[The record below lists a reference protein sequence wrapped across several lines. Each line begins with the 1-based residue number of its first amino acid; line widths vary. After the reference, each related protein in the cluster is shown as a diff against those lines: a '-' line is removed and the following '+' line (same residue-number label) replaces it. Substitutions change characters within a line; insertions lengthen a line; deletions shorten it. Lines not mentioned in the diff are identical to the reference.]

1 MNIGVPTE
9 TKNNEHRVALTP
21 AGAHELV
28 RRGHDVLV
36 QAGAGRG
43 SGFEDDA
50 YRLAGA
56 RTIDTAEE
64 VWAAADL
71 LVKVKEPIEPEYALM
86 RPDQTLFTYLHLAAS
101 SASVQGAD
109 AARCR

>member
-9 TKNNEHRVALTP
+9 IKNNESRVALTP

-36 QAGAGRG
+36 QAGAGQG
-43 SGFEDDA
+43 SGFDDDA

-56 RTIDTAEE
+56 RTVAAAEE
-64 VWAAADL
+64 VWAEAVGTVRA
-71 LVKVKEPIEPEYALM
+71 P
-86 RPDQTLFTYLHLAAS
+86 AS
-101 SASVQGAD
+101 
-109 AARCR
+109 R